1 MVSKR
6 FDEPAR
12 CGLVRTAFIRQSRRT
27 LGLQLRIRRGNRAFE
42 IFRPGTGAP
51 GPASRAAGPRHV
63 VAGGDRA
70 KFDNC
75 CAWKPWSAP

>member
-42 IFRPGTGAP
+42 IFGRVPERRDRPLVPRVRDMSWPVEIGRSLTTVAP
-51 GPASRAAGPRHV
+51 GSHDLRL
-63 VAGGDRA
+63 
-70 KFDNC
+70 
-75 CAWKPWSAP
+75 